1 MQRIYVTHF
10 SDPGCPWAYS
20 ASPALATLRWRYG
33 DQLDWRLVLIG
44 LTEHSQQ
51 YVDRGYTPLRQA
63 RGYRAFRRYGMPFAT
78 APKDHVAGTSRAC
91 RAIVAARELDPVL
104 GDAAFRALQIAQFNS
119 PLALDL
125 DVDLLAA
132 LRGIDG
138 LDADALVGRIDDD
151 DVVAAYEADR
161 ALARTAEGSPTE
173 FQGKAAQTD
182 GPVRYTAPS
191 LIFRRGGDELEAGG
205 FQPVEAYDV
214 LLANLDAT
222 LARRPAPESPLAA
235 LEGEPQGLVT
245 AEVAEIM
252 RIGNA
257 PADRAAA
264 EDALIGLAADG
275 DAVRVGLGD
284 DALWTAGRYA
294 AEARFARASSIAA
307 LNGVAPRAAVS

>member
-1 MQRIYVTHF
+1 MQPIAVTHF
-10 SDPGCPWAYS
+10 TDPGCPWAYS

-44 LTEHSQQ
+44 LTEQSQQ
-51 YVDRGYTPLRQA
+51 YIDRGYTPLRQA

-78 APKDHVAGTSRAC
+78 TPKDHVAATSRAC
-91 RAIVAARELDPVL
+91 RAIVAARELSPAL
-104 GDAAFRALQIAQFNS
+104 GDDALRALQLAQFNS
-119 PLALDL
+119 TLQL
-125 DVDLLAA
+125 DVDADLVTA

-138 LDADALVGRIDDD
+138 LDADDVVGRIDDD

-161 ALARTAEGSPTE
+161 ALARTAVGSPTE

-191 LIFRRGGDELEAGG
+191 LIFRRGEAELEAGG
-205 FQPVEAYDV
+205 FQPTEAYDV

-222 LARRPAPESPLAA
+222 LDRRPAPESPLDVLLA
-235 LEGEPQGLVT
+235 EPGGLVT
-245 AEVAEIM
+245 GEVAEIM
-252 RIGNA
+252 RDGNT
-257 PADRAAA
+257 PADRDAA
-264 EDALIGLAADG
+264 EDALIALAADG

-284 DALWTAGRYA
+284 DALWIAGRY

-307 LNGVAPRAAVS
+307 LSGVVAAS